1 MLRQEAGQTR
11 YDVQTPE
18 SHGRVNAQAA
28 RQSCGCATGGELCSI
43 RFLNGS
49 FGALIKIPPR
59 LSRPQSASRAK
70 QQSHTES
77 LLKLGDRLRDGRL
90 AHAELR
96 RRAGER
102 AGIDHANKSV
112 HRRQA
117 IHPPFLRPKEVTLA
131 STDLDARI
139 RQNSA
144 DRASPVGISVSPPR
158 WLLKRRKRRI
168 VPRRRVRIAGPGRK
182 PAPQNV
188 STKPGNRR
196 SVDCGTGT
204 SGRNPLPPGNVRARW
219 GAMSVAYRPDTLATF
234 H

>member
-1 MLRQEAGQTR
+1 MG
-11 YDVQTPE
+11 DVGLDQPTATATSATSSPMAWLIA
-18 SHGRVNAQAA
+18 VA
-28 RQSCGCATGGELCSI
+28 CATE
-43 RFLNGS
+43 
-49 FGALIKIPPR
+49 
-59 LSRPQSASRAK
+59 RP
-70 QQSHTES
+70 
-77 LLKLGDRLRDGRL
+77 
-90 AHAELR
+90 
-96 RRAGER
+96 
-102 AGIDHANKSV
+102 
-112 HRRQA
+112 